1 MSDVR
6 QPRDKQRPLSVAI
19 RNDILQKAKDNAYIG
34 GKLPS
39 EEELCA
45 YYNVSRATIREAL
58 TILHREGFI
67 SKRHGTGNFLNYSAI
82 NATMR
87 FDLEIVLPQILEQ
100 AGHKVFTKRGP
111 VQMLNGTDDL
121 RSFIKETNTASP
133 LLEQVTKH
141 IVNDVA
147 AIITYNYFT
156 YHNNVQPCDTC
167 ADFMDMVSAV
177 TGKTQIGRAHV

>member
-1 MSDVR
+1 
-6 QPRDKQRPLSVAI
+6 
-19 RNDILQKAKDNAYIG
+19 
-34 GKLPS
+34 
-39 EEELCA
+39 
-45 YYNVSRATIREAL
+45 
-58 TILHREGFI
+58 
-67 SKRHGTGNFLNYSAI
+67 
-82 NATMR
+82 
-87 FDLEIVLPQILEQ
+87 
-100 AGHKVFTKRGP
+100 
-111 VQMLNGTDDL
+111 MLNGTDDL

-177 TGKTQIGRAHV
+177 TGKTLSHTIQAFIPMIVPAEIADVFGLGEIPVVMWHQKHYSLDDDWFVKVMFSFNPSVVFAAFFDKVDVIAKGEENEETFFFC